1 MDVVVDVIV
10 NLFGYLIASVYLIN
24 LLTSYSAFMLS
35 AVILFYADNLGF
47 MFFFFQ

>member
-24 LLTSYSAFMLS
+24 LLLTVHLCYLQ
-35 AVILFYADNLGF
+35 LFYF
-47 MFFFFQ
+47 MQTI